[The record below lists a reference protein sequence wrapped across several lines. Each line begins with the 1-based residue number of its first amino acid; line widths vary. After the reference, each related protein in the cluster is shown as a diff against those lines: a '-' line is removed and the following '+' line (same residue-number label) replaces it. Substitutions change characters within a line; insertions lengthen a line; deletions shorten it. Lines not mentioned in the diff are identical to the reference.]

1 MLGSHTSVGWRK
13 DYKRMTTIGDNIIEF
28 PNGRTKEKE
37 LMESVST
44 MIEQQIQILEEQK
57 IEIREQRKLL
67 EEVLRKNRFKIVPIA
82 P

>member
-1 MLGSHTSVGWRK
+1 M
-13 DYKRMTTIGDNIIEF
+13 TIGDNIIEF
-28 PNGRTKEKE
+28 PKRTKEKE

-67 EEVLRKNRFKIVPIA
+67 EEVLRKNRFKIVIA
-82 P
+82 PHP